1 MASVKIFVRIAKVWT
16 DCCPGKLPKVCTGSI
31 NHADRANVPGVGV
44 GTARL
49 VATFVEAEA
58 PFKSAKA
65 VSFRLAFVY
74 CPTTSVS
81 PSKLAVY
88 NSDSSHSGPA
98 NRGNQNDLPY
108 FTKDFEHGR
117 GTVEMVRDSE
127 CM

>member
-1 MASVKIFVRIAKVWT
+1 MHPSKVSTAYPSVCNPT
-16 DCCPGKLPKVCTGSI
+16 SSI
-31 NHADRANVPGVGV
+31 
-44 GTARL
+44 
-49 VATFVEAEA
+49 
-58 PFKSAKA
+58 
-65 VSFRLAFVY
+65 
-74 CPTTSVS
+74 S

-98 NRGNQNDLPY
+98 NRGNENDLPY